1 MVRLLF
7 FVNLHFLTLNFGE
20 FMKYFKFLIFVVLIM
35 SCSKTGEN
43 TKKIDMKNENEKMSY
58 TVGYDLGVAFRTDSF
73 PFVEEAYLQGL
84 RDGFSDDSSETKAQI
99 KKEERRQLNMQLMER
114 IRQTQENR
122 QQRELDEFRSKNA
135 DKYKTDGMKFL
146 EENKKK
152 PGVVV
157 LPSGIQYKVLK
168 AGNGPKPSTN
178 DAVMMKLIAK
188 FTDGTVFDTSAK
200 DNHVYL
206 PIKDLIKGWQIVI
219 PMMNVGSR
227 WEVVIP
233 YELAYGEK
241 GYGTVIPPYA
251 TLIFEMELVEIV
263 KK

>member
-1 MVRLLF
+1 MKFWQLF
-7 FVNLHFLTLNFGE
+7 I
-20 FMKYFKFLIFVVLIM
+20 LILILV
-35 SCSKTGEN
+35 SCSKNDEKQ
-43 TKKIDMKNENEKMSY
+43 KKIDLKNDNEKISY

-73 PFVEEAYLQGL
+73 PFVEEAYLQGI
-84 RDGFSDDSSETKAQI
+84 RDGLADDTSETKAQI
-99 KKEERRQLNMQLMER
+99 KKDERREINMKLMER
-114 IRQTQENR
+114 IRTTQQNR
-122 QQRELDEFRSKNA
+122 QNRELEEFRSKNA
-135 DKYKTDGMKFL
+135 EKFKNEGQKFL

-157 LPSGIQYKVLK
+157 LPSGIQYRIIK
-168 AGNGPKPSTN
+168 AGNGPKPTKD

-188 FTDGTVFDTSAK
+188 FTDGTVFDSSAA
-200 DNHVYL
+200 NNPVYL
-206 PIKDLIKGWQIVI
+206 PIKDLIPGWQMVI

-233 YELAYGEK
+233 YHLAYGES

-251 TLIFEMELVEIV
+251 TLIFEMELIEIA